1 MGDRRFIDVTFPVR
15 EVSEISAKE
24 KNFRHGHISTLHTW
38 WARRPLAASRATTYA
53 ALVPA
58 PTDPMEREK
67 RRQFIVELSRWE
79 NSLDPHILERA
90 RRDILEAHANRLSE
104 EWGKSVTVEDIEAG
118 RAPRPRVLD
127 PFAGGGAIPLE
138 ALRLG
143 CEVHASDYSPVAT
156 LILKA
161 TLEYP
166 QKYGRPFEGMREHPE
181 QMQKGPRKMSAS
193 QGELFEASSEADDFN
208 PLLEAVRYWGDWVLE
223 EAREELAPFYPPDP
237 DGSIPLA
244 YIWVHT
250 IPCQNPTCRAEIPL
264 IRQFWLAKKAK
275 KKVALHPELED
286 KQVKFSI
293 VGDGTDAQGYE
304 PWPEDFDPSEGTVS
318 RAVAT
323 CLVCG
328 SVVDGTTNRR
338 LFREGRAGQR
348 LVCTVVSPPNSIGKD
363 YRIANESDVQV
374 YNSAE
379 NALAAKRDGLL
390 DKYGFDPVPD
400 ETIVATPSNTMGG
413 TNRILNYGYSRWGDL
428 FGSRQKLAL
437 ITFADAVRR
446 AQAKMAEEGS
456 NADFARAVATYLA
469 FGVDRLADYGSKL
482 CVLNPTGGR
491 GVKNTF
497 GRHALPM
504 VWDYAESNPFYPRA
518 AGWPTACKKNEKW
531 IERAV
536 QSSSHPASV
545 GQANAVQLNFPD
557 AEFDAVM
564 TDPPYYDNIPYSYIS
579 DYFYVWL
586 KRTLGSIYPDLFATP
601 LAPKSDEIVAYDL
614 PSGGLEAGTQ
624 FFEESLRNAFR
635 EIHRVLKPQGI
646 AGIVYAHKSTAGWE
660 TVIDALLDSNLVA
673 TGAWPINTEMRGRL
687 LAQDTASLASS
698 IYVVARKTEREPTG
712 YYNEVRESLRQHMDK
727 RLEQLWAEGI
737 GGADFFIAAIGSAI
751 EVFGKYEQVI
761 DYEGNVVRADRL
773 LEDVR
778 TLATDFAVGSILH
791 NGFAGEVSELTRLYV
806 LWRWEFGEARAPFDE
821 ARKLAQSCGVDLEH
835 EWSRSDSFISKQNQ
849 YVRVAGPK
857 DRKIEALSEAHELI
871 DVLHLVLRFWEKGQR
886 VDMLQALAV
895 SGFGQ
900 QEAFYRVAQAISETL
915 PKESKEKR
923 LLDGFL
929 AGREKVR
936 ADVGQLLQQGT
947 LPGWPRE
954 EAR

>member
-1 MGDRRFIDVTFPVR
+1 MEDRRFIEETFPVR

-24 KNFRHGHISTLHTW
+24 KNIRHGHISTLHIW

-58 PTDPMEREK
+58 PEDPEERE
-67 RRQFIVELSRWE
+67 RQRQFIVELSKWE
-79 NSLDPHILERA
+79 NTLDLRILNRA
-90 RRDILEAHANRLSE
+90 RHDILKAHATRLSE
-104 EWGKSVTVEDIEAG
+104 KRGEPVTVEDIEAG

-127 PFAGGGAIPLE
+127 PFAGGGSIPLE

-143 CEVHASDYSPVAT
+143 CDVYASDYNPVAV
-156 LILKA
+156 LILKS
-161 TLEYP
+161 TLEYS
-166 QKYGRPFEGMREHPE
+166 QKYGRPFEGMPE
-181 QMQKGPRKMSAS
+181 RLKQMLKGLRMKSDG
-193 QGELFEASSEADDFN
+193 QGELFEDTLEAENFN

-223 EAREELAPFYPPDP
+223 EARKELGPFYPPDP
-237 DGSIPLA
+237 DGSIPIA
-244 YIWVHT
+244 YIWAHT
-250 IPCQNPTCRAEIPL
+250 IPCQNPTCKAEIPL

-275 KKVALHPELED
+275 KKVALHPELDD

-293 VGDGTDAQGYE
+293 VGDGSEAQGYE
-304 PWPEDFDPSEGTVS
+304 PWPEGFNPSEGTVS

-328 SVVDGTTNRR
+328 SMVDANTTRR
-338 LFREGRAGQR
+338 LFRESRAGQR

-363 YRIANESDVQV
+363 YRLAKESDVQA
-374 YNSAE
+374 YNAAE
-379 NALAAKRDGLL
+379 GSLAAKRDGLQ
-390 DKYGFDPVPD
+390 DKQGFDPVPD

-413 TNRILNYGYSRWGDL
+413 TNRILNYNYSKWGDL
-428 FGSRQKLAL
+428 FSSRQKLTL

-446 AQAKMAEEGS
+446 AHAKMAEEGS

-469 FGVDRLADYGSKL
+469 FGVDRLADFGSKL

-491 GVKNTF
+491 GVVHTF

-504 VWDYAESNPFYPRA
+504 VFDYAESNPFNPRA

-545 GQANAVQLNFPD
+545 NQANAVQLNFPD

-564 TDPPYYDNIPYSYIS
+564 TDPPYYDNVPYSYIS

-586 KRTLGSIYPDLFATP
+586 KRTLGSLYPDLFATP

-614 PSGGLEAGTQ
+614 PSGGHEAGTQ
-624 FFEESLRNAFR
+624 FFEESLRNAFQ
-635 EIHRVLKPQGI
+635 EIHRVLKPQGF

-660 TVIDALLDSNLVA
+660 TLIDALLDSNLVT

-791 NGFAGEVSELTRLYV
+791 NGFAGEASELTRFYV
-806 LWRWEFGEARAPFDE
+806 LWRWEFGEARTSFDE
-821 ARKLAQSCGVDLEH
+821 ARKLAQSCGLDLAH
-835 EWSRSDSFISKQNQ
+835 EWNRAGSFVRKERE
-849 YVRVAGPK
+849 YVRILGPHGRDLK
-857 DRKIEALSEAHELI
+857 DLAESQELI
-871 DVLHLVLRFWEKGQR
+871 DALHLALRLWEKSQR
-886 VDMLQALAV
+886 TEIVQVLAA

-900 QEAFYRVAQAISETL
+900 QEAFYRVAQAVSETL
-915 PKESKEKR
+915 AKESKEKR

-929 AGREKVR
+929 AGRERVR
-936 ADVGQLLQQGT
+936 ADVGEFLQQGT
-947 LPGWPRE
+947 LPGLPRE